1 MLLVKYDYTCFNKKN
16 DVFMKDFR
24 IHYITI
30 AGGLG
35 NQMLSYSLWYY
46 LKKKKIS
53 AELSPIHEGLLDHN
67 GLEINRVFKNTELIG
82 GEKKKIRL
90 CRTLYANINRY
101 INGVMNILGLH
112 WHFDICR
119 NSIIPFIVFPRYKSY
134 TFFPA
139 IKEELHYIFE
149 FPVDKDIRNINLR
162 KEMLECQSVSV
173 HIRRGD
179 YQSKIVWRI
188 LLGDICEKQYYNDAI
203 NYIMQK
209 FTRPKFY
216 IFSDDIDWVKQNLN
230 FNDATY
236 INWNQGANSF
246 RDMQLMSY
254 CKANIIANSTFSL
267 MAAWL
272 NIHDDCIHIAPSKWT
287 NNNPDLS
294 YKKYIPSN
302 WITIDNS
309 QPFVS
314 VIIDKN
320 IKNADNIIRSISQ
333 QTISDYEIILP
344 KEYNLHPKFKDKRI
358 KIGIQA
364 TGHHIIN
371 IDNENTWNS
380 KDRYCLQKLLIHIL

>member
-1 MLLVKYDYTCFNKKN
+1 MIKCPRKYY
-16 DVFMKDFR
+16 V
-24 IHYITI
+24 TI
-30 AGGLG
+30 SGGLG
-35 NQMLSYSLWYY
+35 NQMLSYSLWYF
-46 LKKKKIS
+46 LRKKEINV
-53 AELSPIHEGLLDHN
+53 ELSPIPEGMLDHN

-82 GEKKKIRL
+82 DEKNKIRL
-90 CRTLYANINRY
+90 CRNIYISINRY
-101 INGVMNILGLH
+101 VNGVMKALKLPWN
-112 WHFDICR
+112 FDISQK
-119 NSIIPFIVFPRYKSY
+119 SIISLIVFPHYKSY
-134 TFFPA
+134 TFFPV
-139 IKEELHYIFE
+139 IKNELHSIFE
-149 FPVDKDIRNINLR
+149 FPVDNDVRNINLI
-162 KEMLECQSVSV
+162 KEMKKCQSVSV

-203 NYIMQK
+203 TYIKQK
-209 FTRPKFY
+209 FSNPQFY
-216 IFSDDIDWVKQNLN
+216 IFSDDIDWVKQNISLDN
-230 FNDATY
+230 ATY
-236 INWNQGANSF
+236 VNWNKGENSF
-246 RDMQLMSY
+246 RDMQLMSH

-272 NIHDDCIHIAPSKWT
+272 NVHDDCIRIAPSKWT

-294 YKKYIPSN
+294 YKKYVPSN

-314 VIIDKN
+314 IIISEN
-320 IKNADNIIRSISQ
+320 IKNADKIIRSISQ

-344 KEYNLHPKFKDKRI
+344 KEYNLHPKFKDKCI

>member
-1 MLLVKYDYTCFNKKN
+1 MIKCPRKYY
-16 DVFMKDFR
+16 V
-24 IHYITI
+24 TI
-30 AGGLG
+30 SGGLG
-35 NQMLSYSLWYY
+35 NQMLSYSLWFF
-46 LKKKKIS
+46 LRKKEINV
-53 AELSPIHEGLLDHN
+53 ELSPIPEGMLDHN

-82 GEKKKIRL
+82 DEKNKIRL
-90 CRTLYANINRY
+90 CRNIYISINRY
-101 INGVMNILGLH
+101 VNGVMKALKLPWN
-112 WHFDICR
+112 FDISQK
-119 NSIIPFIVFPRYKSY
+119 SIISLIVFPHYKSY
-134 TFFPA
+134 TFFPV
-139 IKEELHYIFE
+139 IKNELHSIFE
-149 FPVDKDIRNINLR
+149 FPVDNDVRNINLI
-162 KEMLECQSVSV
+162 KEMKRCQSVSV

-203 NYIMQK
+203 TYIKQK
-209 FTRPKFY
+209 FSNPQFY
-216 IFSDDIDWVKQNLN
+216 IFSDDIDWVKQNISLDN
-230 FNDATY
+230 ATY
-236 INWNQGANSF
+236 VNWNKGENSF
-246 RDMQLMSY
+246 RDMQLMSH

-272 NIHDDCIHIAPSKWT
+272 NVHDDCIRIAPSKWT

-294 YKKYIPSN
+294 YKKYVPSN

-314 VIIDKN
+314 IIISEN
-320 IKNADNIIRSISQ
+320 IKNADKIIRSISQ

-344 KEYNLHPKFKDKRI
+344 KEYNLHPKFKDKCI